1 MGFPLSLARFT
12 TVWLMMAVAMSMNG
26 IARELLLKRVL
37 NARIADVASAAIG
50 IVLIGLITRLGF
62 RPLAGAASTVG
73 QLALVSLALVCLTV
87 AFESAMG
94 RYVDHKTWPQL
105 LEHYAIW
112 HGELWPIVLAWL
124 ALTPFAW
131 GRWWIRS

>member
-1 MGFPLSLARFT
+1 MSFPLSLGRFT
-12 TVWLMMAVAMSMNG
+12 SVWLAMAVAMSANG

-37 NARIADVASAAIG
+37 NGWLAGIISAAIG
-50 IVLIGLITRLGF
+50 IVLIGLITRVGF
-62 RPLAGAASTVG
+62 RPLAAAVATTA
-73 QLALVSLALVCLTV
+73 QLALVSIALVFLTI

-94 RYVDHKTWPQL
+94 RFVDHKTWPQL

-124 ALTPFAW
+124 ALTPFVW
-131 GRWWIRS
+131 GRWWVPS